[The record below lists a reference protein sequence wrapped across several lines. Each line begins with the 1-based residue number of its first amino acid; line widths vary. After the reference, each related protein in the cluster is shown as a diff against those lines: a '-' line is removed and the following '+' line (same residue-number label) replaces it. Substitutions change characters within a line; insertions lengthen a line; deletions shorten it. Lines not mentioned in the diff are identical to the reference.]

1 MLVLVLKGQLFFG
14 IETIIAKEKKLKI
27 GFLMQYFSV
36 RGAHVAVYDYADCN
50 ETILNNESYIFYIS
64 DNNINFLG
72 ADKSKDIYMRFKQR
86 FGANFLKC
94 ASLKEMNQIILNLKI
109 DILYNLKSGTKDK
122 YYSSV
127 CKNAVHAV
135 FPPLEPHGDVYAS
148 VSSWLSN
155 EYSALHVPHVSHMIR
170 LDDTIDTLHEQ
181 LNIPKN
187 AIVFGRH
194 GGSNNFN
201 IEFVKKTIIK
211 AAEQHKNWYFIFLNT
226 NKFCNIPNVIFL
238 PATSDLKYK
247 TKFINTCDAMIHAG
261 MYGETMG
268 LACGEFSIKNKP
280 IISESES
287 CNKKIKYGRA
297 HINILGDKGFFYK
310 NKNELLDILNYF
322 EIHIDEIRAGHWD
335 MYSKNYN
342 PEVIMQ
348 QFNNV
353 FIKPLIT
360 NKD

>member
-1 MLVLVLKGQLFFG
+1 
-14 IETIIAKEKKLKI
+14 
-27 GFLMQYFSV
+27 
-36 RGAHVAVYDYADCN
+36 
-50 ETILNNESYIFYIS
+50 
-64 DNNINFLG
+64 
-72 ADKSKDIYMRFKQR
+72 
-86 FGANFLKC
+86 
-94 ASLKEMNQIILNLKI
+94 
-109 DILYNLKSGTKDK
+109 
-122 YYSSV
+122 
-127 CKNAVHAV
+127 
-135 FPPLEPHGDVYAS
+135 
-148 VSSWLSN
+148 
-155 EYSALHVPHVSHMIR
+155 
-170 LDDTIDTLHEQ
+170 
-181 LNIPKN
+181 
-187 AIVFGRH
+187 
-194 GGSNNFN
+194 
-201 IEFVKKTIIK
+201 
-211 AAEQHKNWYFIFLNT
+211 
-226 NKFCNIPNVIFL
+226 
-238 PATSDLKYK
+238 
-247 TKFINTCDAMIHAG
+247 MIHAG

-353 FIKPLIT
+353 FIKPLIS